1 MSEHKPR
8 RTVNLLY
15 AALIYLLSLLLLLSL
30 LYGFLSSNG
39 FNEKNFLIGAG
50 GISLIALGI
59 GYILSSDLL
68 SPKWEMDAKFAH
80 LSKEI
85 LHELNIPLST
95 IDANAKMLKKTH
107 ADEKSQRRL
116 DRIDAASVR
125 LKRLY
130 DELVY
135 TINKEVHTIEK
146 EHFSLSALLEERVE
160 VLRGFGRNPFV
171 LTASDLSLFADKIG
185 FEQMIDNLL
194 NNAMKYSDKSS
205 LIKITT
211 EGETVLVQD
220 SGIGMDEA
228 ELVRIFDRY
237 YQTDESQKG
246 EGIGLALVRAYCDEA
261 RIGIVI
267 LSEPG
272 KGTTVKLDLKQIVVA
287 SNSIH
292 DKLTGKEEED

>member
-1 MSEHKPR
+1 MPEYKPK
-8 RTVNLLY
+8 RTINLLY
-15 AALIYLLSLLLLLSL
+15 VALVYLLSVLLLLSL

-39 FNEKNFLIGAG
+39 FSEKNFLIGAG

-107 ADEKSQRRL
+107 VDEKSQRRI
-116 DRIDAASVR
+116 DRIEAASVR

-135 TINKEVHTIEK
+135 TINKEIHTIEK
-146 EHFSLSALLEERVE
+146 EHFSLASLLGERVE
-160 VLRGFGRNPFV
+160 TLRGFGRNPFE
-171 LTASDLSLFADKIG
+171 LTVSDLSLFADKIG

-194 NNAMKYSDKSS
+194 NNAMKYSNKES
-205 LIKITT
+205 LIRITT
-211 EGETVLVQD
+211 EGETVLIQD
-220 SGIGMDEA
+220 KGIGIDEA
-228 ELVRIFDRY
+228 ELVRIFERY
-237 YQTDESQKG
+237 YQSDESQKG
-246 EGIGLALVRAYCDEA
+246 EGIGLALVKAYCDEA
-261 RIGIVI
+261 GIGIVI
-267 LSEPG
+267 LSELG
-272 KGTTVKLDLKQIVVA
+272 RGTTVKLDLKQIA
-287 SNSIH
+287 ERS
-292 DKLTGKEEED
+292 

>member
-1 MSEHKPR
+1 MPEHKPK
-8 RTVNLLY
+8 RTISLLY
-15 AALIYLLSLLLLLSL
+15 VALIYFLSILLLLGL
-30 LYGFLSSNG
+30 LFGFLSGNG

-107 ADEKSQRRL
+107 VDEKSQRRI
-116 DRIDAASVR
+116 DRIEAASVR

-135 TINKEVHTIEK
+135 TINKEIHTIEK
-146 EHFSLSALLEERVE
+146 EHFSLAVLLEERVE
-160 VLRGFGRNPFV
+160 VLRGFGRNPFE
-171 LTASDLSLFADKIG
+171 LALSDFSLSADKIG

-194 NNAMKYSDKSS
+194 NNAMKYSDKRS

-211 EGETVLVQD
+211 EGETVLIQD

-228 ELVRIFDRY
+228 ELVQIFERY

-246 EGIGLALVRAYCDEA
+246 EGIGLALVKAYCDEA
-261 RIGIVI
+261 GIGIVI

-272 KGTTVKLDLKQIVVA
+272 KGTTVKLDLKQIV
-287 SNSIH
+287 
-292 DKLTGKEEED
+292 EES

>member
-1 MSEHKPR
+1 MPEHKPK
-8 RTVNLLY
+8 RTINLLY
-15 AALIYLLSLLLLLSL
+15 VALIYLLSVLLLLSL

-59 GYILSSDLL
+59 GYILSSDILA
-68 SPKWEMDAKFAH
+68 PKWEMDAKFSH

-95 IDANAKMLKKTH
+95 IGANAKMLKKTH
-107 ADEKSQRRL
+107 VDEKSQRRL
-116 DRIDAASVR
+116 DRIEAASVR

-135 TINKEVHTIEK
+135 SISKEIHAIEK
-146 EHFSLSALLEERVE
+146 EHFSLTSLLEERVE
-160 VLRGFGRNPFV
+160 TLRGFGRNPFE
-171 LTASDLSLFADKIG
+171 LTLSDLSLFADKIG

-194 NNAMKYSDKSS
+194 NNAMKYSDKRS

-211 EGETVLVQD
+211 EGKTVLIQD
-220 SGIGMDEA
+220 QGIGMDEA
-228 ELVRIFDRY
+228 ELVRIFERY

-246 EGIGLALVRAYCDEA
+246 EGIGLALVKAYCDEA
-261 RIGIVI
+261 GIGIVI

-272 KGTTVKLDLKQIVVA
+272 KGTTVKLDLKQIVEVP
-287 SNSIH
+287 
-292 DKLTGKEEED
+292 

>member
-1 MSEHKPR
+1 MPGDKPK
-8 RTVNLLY
+8 RTINLLY
-15 AALIYLLSLLLLLSL
+15 VALVYLLSVLLLLGL

-39 FNEKNFLIGAG
+39 FSEKNFLIGAG

-59 GYILSSDLL
+59 GYILSSDILT
-68 SPKWEMDAKFAH
+68 PKWEMDAKFSH

-107 ADEKSQRRL
+107 VDEKSQRRL
-116 DRIDAASVR
+116 DRIEAASIR

-135 TINKEVHTIEK
+135 SISKEIHAIEK
-146 EHFSLSALLEERVE
+146 EHFSLASLLEERVE
-160 VLRGFGRNPFV
+160 TLRGFGRNPFE
-171 LTASDLSLFADKIG
+171 LTLSDLSLFSDKIG

-194 NNAMKYSDKSS
+194 NNAMKYSDKRS

-211 EGETVLVQD
+211 EDETVLIQD
-220 SGIGMDEA
+220 QGIGMDEA
-228 ELVRIFDRY
+228 ELVRIFERY

-246 EGIGLALVRAYCDEA
+246 EGIGLALVKAYCDEA
-261 RIGIVI
+261 GIAIVI

-272 KGTTVKLDLKQIVVA
+272 KGTTVKLDLKQIVER
-287 SNSIH
+287 S
-292 DKLTGKEEED
+292 